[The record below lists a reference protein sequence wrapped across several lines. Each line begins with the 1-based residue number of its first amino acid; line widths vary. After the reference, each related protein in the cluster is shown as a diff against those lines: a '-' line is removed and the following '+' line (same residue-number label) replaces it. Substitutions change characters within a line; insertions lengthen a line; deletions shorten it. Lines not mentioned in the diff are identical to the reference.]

1 MAVVVRHISVE
12 TCMTVRVELALDVV
26 VRAFTIV
33 AVSVWL
39 LPVVACGK
47 SPYSLKF
54 VDLTLADQIEVT
66 TDKITIVTDKKQ
78 IDAAAQFFNRHRDGW
93 TSVMD
98 GGGAPLFLRFKR
110 NGVDIG
116 TFGVGQRYL
125 SVGVSTLRPPEAEI
139 AALVRGFGIPWPPY
153 QEIRQPH

>member
-1 MAVVVRHISVE
+1 MANGNHL
-12 TCMTVRVELALDVV
+12 TVRKHATFSLSASFMPVRVKLALDVV

-78 IDAAAQFFNRHRDGW
+78 IDAAAQFFNRHRDG
-93 TSVMD
+93 
-98 GGGAPLFLRFKR
+98 
-110 NGVDIG
+110 
-116 TFGVGQRYL
+116 
-125 SVGVSTLRPPEAEI
+125 
-139 AALVRGFGIPWPPY
+139 
-153 QEIRQPH
+153 